1 MTITM
6 TKTNYNKNGQKWA
19 EVNTERQEINKEF
32 YNNFINAKTI
42 FNKLGKE
49 RQYKSYTP
57 MGYVVTDVHTTS
69 PNGLEKILTKFDM
82 AI

>member
-1 MTITM
+1 MTINM
-6 TKTNYNKNGQKWA
+6 TKTNLIKNGSKWA
-19 EVNTERQEINKEF
+19 EVNTEKQEINKEF

-57 MGYVVTDVHTTS
+57 MGYVVTDVHTIS
-69 PNGLEKILTKFDM
+69 PNGLEKVLTRFNIAM
-82 AI
+82 